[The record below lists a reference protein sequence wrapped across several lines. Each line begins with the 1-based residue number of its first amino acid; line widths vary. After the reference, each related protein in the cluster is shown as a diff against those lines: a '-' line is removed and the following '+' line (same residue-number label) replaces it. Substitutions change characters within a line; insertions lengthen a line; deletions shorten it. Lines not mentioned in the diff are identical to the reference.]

1 MVSEIEPFEPRPTCY
16 TCFRPETHCVCNL
29 VSPFQAHTN
38 ILLLQ
43 HPHERKKYYST
54 PKIVNRAIT
63 NLRMVRGLEFSP
75 GYIESLLVGQN
86 PYLLFPSRTAVDC
99 SEVALDDSSTVIV
112 IDGTWDEAGK
122 ILFRNPQLRNYPC
135 LTFKAP
141 LRSNYRI
148 RKQPKENYLS
158 TLESI
163 AYLLKINSEARGL
176 TEATANYDR
185 LLEGFDRMVTQQL
198 QYFPRMGA
206 NRARGRGRERS
217 AA

>member
-1 MVSEIEPFEPRPTCY
+1 MRTDTATFEPRPTCY
-16 TCFRPETHCVCNL
+16 TCFRPETHCVCGL
-29 VSPFQAHTN
+29 VAPFRAHTN
-38 ILLLQ
+38 LLLLQ

-54 PKIVNRAIT
+54 SKIVSQAIV
-63 NLRMVRGLEFSP
+63 NLKLVRGLEFAP
-75 GYIESLLVGQN
+75 GEIHSHLQGQT
-86 PYLLFPSRTAVDC
+86 PYLLFPSRSAIDC
-99 SEVALDDSSTVIV
+99 TEVVLDDNSAVIV
-112 IDGTWDEAGK
+112 VDGTWDEAGK
-122 ILFRNPQLRNYPC
+122 ILFRNPELRNFPC

-163 AYLLKINSEARGL
+163 AHLLKLNATAHGL
-176 TEATANYDR
+176 TAATENYDR

-198 QYFPRMGA
+198 QYFPRMGE
-206 NRARGRGRERS
+206 NRARGRGRR